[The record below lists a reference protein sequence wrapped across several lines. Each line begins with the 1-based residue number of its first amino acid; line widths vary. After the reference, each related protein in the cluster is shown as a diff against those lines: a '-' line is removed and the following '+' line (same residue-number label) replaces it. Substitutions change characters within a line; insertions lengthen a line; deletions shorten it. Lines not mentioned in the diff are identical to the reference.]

1 MAFNSV
7 TYLVFYI
14 TILIVSWS
22 LVGLPRT
29 RIWVVLFASLYFYAS
44 NNRWLLLLLL
54 AATQVD
60 YIAAKAIED
69 ARSDRRRKLFL
80 ALSITTNLSIL
91 GFFKYFNFFA
101 NTIADVAG
109 LLGVHLGWVELK
121 IFLPIGISFYTF
133 ESMSYVVDVYQGKLR
148 ALRSWYRFA
157 FFVAYF
163 PHLIAGPIVRPVDF
177 VPQID
182 RRAQL
187 WRSDLESA
195 LFLIF
200 RGLFKKIVI
209 ADFVA
214 KYANEAF
221 RNPAGLNAWSAL
233 LGVYCF
239 TFQIYYDFSGYSD
252 IAIGCSRLEGFWLP
266 DNFRR
271 PYVSTSIT
279 EFWRRWHIS
288 LSSWLRDYLYIP
300 LGGGRMKT
308 KYGVYRNLMITMVLG
323 GLWHGAAWHFVVWG
337 TLQGLLLVIER
348 ELGVG
353 KDARETDRSLGRRL
367 LAGFVTFH
375 LVCLSWIVFRA
386 DSMRTMVQL
395 LAAFGRVHAS
405 PVFDRGAVL
414 AFAICA
420 SGGLMQFIDERFD
433 LEKMTVRL
441 PLMVKAGAYAAVA
454 AGVTVFGGS
463 TSQFIYFQF

>member
-14 TILIVSWS
+14 TVLIVSWS

-29 RIWVVLFASLYFYAS
+29 RIWVVLLASLYFYAS

-54 AATQVD
+54 AATHVD
-60 YIAAKAIED
+60 FIAAKAIED
-69 ARSDRRRKLFL
+69 ARTERRRKLFL
-80 ALSITTNLSIL
+80 ALSITVNLSVL

-101 NTIADVAG
+101 NTVSDVARIF
-109 LLGVHLGWVELK
+109 GVHLDWVELK

-133 ESMSYVVDVYQGKLR
+133 ESMSYVIDVYQGKLP

-157 FFVAYF
+157 FFVSYF

-187 WRSDLESA
+187 WRADLESA
-195 LFLIF
+195 LVLIF

-214 KYANEAF
+214 KYANAAF
-221 RNPAGLNAWSAL
+221 TRPSSLDAWTAL

-239 TFQIYYDFSGYSD
+239 AFQIYYDFSGYSD

-271 PYVSTSIT
+271 PYVAASIT

-288 LSSWLRDYLYIP
+288 LSLWLRDYLYIP

-308 KYGVYRNLMITMVLG
+308 KYGVYRNLMITMILG
-323 GLWHGAAWHFVVWG
+323 GLWHGAAWHFVAWG
-337 TLQGLLLVIER
+337 TLQGLLLVCER
-348 ELGVG
+348 ELGVA
-353 KDARETDRSLGRRL
+353 KDAPAAARPWPRRL
-367 LAGFVTFH
+367 LASLFTFH
-375 LVCLSWIVFRA
+375 LVCFSWILFRA
-386 DSMRTMVQL
+386 ESMRAVVDFL
-395 LAAFGRVHAS
+395 RAFGRFHAV
-405 PVFDRGAVL
+405 PAFDRGAAAAV
-414 AFAICA
+414 AICA
-420 SGGLMQFIDERFD
+420 VGGLMQFVGEAFD
-433 LEKMTVRL
+433 LERRAIEL
-441 PLMVKAGAYAAVA
+441 PLVVKAAAYAAVA
-454 AGVTVFGGS
+454 ACVTVFGGS
-463 TSQFIYFQF
+463 SSQFIYFQF